1 MTSHI
6 SVVLFSLVFS
16 VTCLAQPNTCDNTKF
31 CVGAE
36 KMEIT
41 APPGFPTG
49 GHGPAGN
56 VARGSWMRN
65 WARAFVIK
73 DRNGTVVILVSC
85 DTFAVP
91 LSLSAH
97 VFDKVEDQLKAK
109 KLTLSLEPKG
119 LLIAATHTHQGPGN
133 YMDSSAYN
141 AFGSVRMGFSRP
153 LFDFLVD
160 QVSAAIINAVEKMKP
175 AELNLKEGQITPEF
189 DDDDGVAFLVNRSP
203 ATFAQN
209 YDARE
214 VLDAL
219 GDFMPDKDCPEK
231 HLPGEPE
238 DGWRLGKCP
247 RLRAVDRRMLVL
259 EAKETAKGPAFANL
273 VFFAV
278 HPTVLI
284 HQAPLFNSDFTG
296 YAMDKLESNTPSLVA
311 GFFNGAEGD
320 ITARRFNRDVLE
332 VRHRG
337 EQFFRAVK
345 TVLSKPKKI
354 HTLDPDIVLHGQVIN
369 TGTARDR
376 TCLEGT
382 TSYRL
387 AETPLVGVAQPGGA
401 ELDRTIFF
409 DFGWRTGV
417 RSLTA
422 DNDQGNKQAAL
433 DAKDRP
439 GFTLLTS
446 LLAGPLAFP
455 DRLSVTYVRL
465 GNFSLGAVPL
475 EMSTTAGYRIRK
487 LMEQHDKVFQLLG
500 LTNGYVS
507 YAATASE
514 YAAQDYMGA
523 STLWGPNE
531 AEFFRCQFANLQTK
545 DPEKKYNFP
554 DVLLGLTDPF
564 GEAIVG
570 QERDL
575 PDEDLEEI
583 IRDEKQMPV
592 RQLPFFEWSERV
604 PSSEKYKAASKRLI
618 SVTTQAGQTVDATDF
633 GFIKILKEA
642 PIGDCQVW
650 DAIWIRPL
658 LENVPAVDYV
668 FHVTTAKGDK
678 LTSNPFQVNLNS
690 TTKPSPVK
698 PIGGQPSC
706 N

>member
-1 MTSHI
+1 
-6 SVVLFSLVFS
+6 
-16 VTCLAQPNTCDNTKF
+16 
-31 CVGAE
+31 
-36 KMEIT
+36 
-41 APPGFPTG
+41 
-49 GHGPAGN
+49 
-56 VARGSWMRN
+56 MRN

-73 DRNGTVVILVSC
+73 DPKGTVVVLVSC

-91 LSLSAH
+91 LSLTAH
-97 VFDKVEDQLKAK
+97 VYDNVEDKLKAE
-109 KLTLSLEPKG
+109 KLTLEPKG

-133 YMDSSAYN
+133 YMDASAYN

-153 LFDFLVD
+153 LFNFLVER
-160 QVSAAIINAVEKMKP
+160 VSDAIMRAVAKMKP
-175 AELNLKEGQITPEF
+175 AELRLYQGKVQGTVKVGV
-189 DDDDGVAFLVNRSP
+189 DDPFLVNRSP

-209 YDARE
+209 YDADA
-214 VLDAL
+214 VLTEL
-219 GDFMPDKDCPEK
+219 GDFEVEKECPEK

-259 EAKETAKGPAFANL
+259 QAREPEGPAFANL

-296 YAMDKLESNTPSLVA
+296 YAMDKLESNDPSLIA

-332 VRHRG
+332 VVHRG
-337 EQFFRAVK
+337 EQFLAGIRAVL
-345 TVLSKPKKI
+345 TEPKNVYK
-354 HTLDPDIVLHGQVIN
+354 LQPDILLRGRVIN
-369 TGTARDR
+369 TGSSGDR
-376 TCLEGT
+376 TCFEGT
-382 TSYRL
+382 SSYRL
-387 AETPLVGVAQPGGA
+387 AETPFVGVAQPGGA

-409 DFGWRTGV
+409 DFGWKTGV

-433 DAKDRP
+433 DSKDLP
-439 GFTLLTS
+439 GFTLLST
-446 LLAGPLAFP
+446 LLAGPLSFP
-455 DRLSVTYVRL
+455 SRLSVTYVRL

-487 LMEQHDKVFQLLG
+487 PIEATGEVFQLLG
-500 LTNGYVS
+500 LTNGYAS

-531 AEFFRCQFANLQTK
+531 AEFFRCQLANLRTTE
-545 DPEKKYNFP
+545 PEKKYNFP

-564 GEAIVG
+564 DAAIVG

-583 IRDEKQMPV
+583 IRDDKQMPV
-592 RQLPFFEWSERV
+592 RQLPVFEWSERV
-604 PSSEKYKAASKRLI
+604 PNSEKYTAASKRHI
-618 SVTTQAGQTVDATDF
+618 WVTTQSGQTVDATDF

-650 DAIWIRPL
+650 DAIWLRPL
-658 LENVPAVDYV
+658 LEKVPAVDYV
-668 FHVTTAKGDK
+668 FHVTTAKGDT

-698 PIGGQPSC
+698 PVSGQPSC